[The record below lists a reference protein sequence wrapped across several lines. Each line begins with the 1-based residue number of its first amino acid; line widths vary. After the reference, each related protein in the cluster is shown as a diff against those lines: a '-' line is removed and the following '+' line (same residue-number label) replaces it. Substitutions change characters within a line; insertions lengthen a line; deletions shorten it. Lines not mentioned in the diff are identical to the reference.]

1 MSIVKLLAS
10 DEVPSEVRELFRRV
24 EAEYGF
30 VPNILKAMAH
40 CPELVTTFVPFWG
53 TVYRSPTIG
62 SKLRALSALGTAS
75 AQKCEYCMAHMTVSA
90 RRAGYSPDQIAAVGP
105 GHRMTELFDEREA
118 AVVEYADALT
128 LHPKEVPGELKTK
141 LRKLFSDAELVNITV
156 AVALYNLTS
165 RFLNGLEVDVEALF
179 EGARPAATSV
189 SST

>member
-1 MSIVKLLAS
+1 MKLLAS
-10 DEVPSEVRELFRRV
+10 DELPAEVGELFRRV

-40 CPELVTTFVPFWG
+40 CPELVTTFVPFWA

-62 SKLRALSALGTAS
+62 SKLRALAALGTAS
-75 AQKCEYCMAHMTVSA
+75 AQRCDYCMSHMTVSA
-90 RRAGYSPDQIAAVGP
+90 RRAGFTAEQIAAIGP
-105 GHRMTELFDEREA
+105 GRRSAELFDEREA

-128 LHPKEVPGELKTK
+128 LHPKDVPANLKAR

-156 AVALYNLTS
+156 AIALYNLTS

-179 EGARPAATSV
+179 DKARAVAT
-189 SST
+189 